1 MEGFSL
7 VFANYINVQLTALL
21 AGVLF
26 FAMIGFRELKS
37 EDFTGL
43 VYILLAMFFLCI
55 HGYLLWDQSF
65 ENSNIQQV
73 GFWQWSV
80 RYLAPALIALFM
92 VLGGVSFIMAR
103 YGAAIVKILSGL
115 VLVGLLFFLG
125 VSWPIAMKG
134 AAVLI
139 WSGLWFRVELRAIG

>member
-7 VFANYINVQLTALL
+7 VFANYINIQLTALL
-21 AGVLF
+21 VGVLF

-80 RYLAPALIALFM
+80 RYLAPALIILFM

-103 YGAAIVKILSGL
+103 YGAAIVKIFSGL
-115 VLVGLLFFLG
+115 LLVGLLFFLG
-125 VSWPIAMKG
+125 VSWPIAMRG

>member
-1 MEGFSL
+1 MENLGAIFSD
-7 VFANYINVQLTALL
+7 YINFQLTALL

-55 HGYLLWDQSF
+55 HGYLLWDQSY
-65 ENSNIQQV
+65 ENSNFQPV
-73 GFWQWSV
+73 GFWQWAV

-92 VLGGVSFIMAR
+92 VLGSVSFIMAR
-103 YGAAIVKILSGL
+103 YGAAIVKIFSGL
-115 VLVGLLFFLG
+115 LLVGLLFFLG
-125 VSWPIAMKG
+125 VSWPIAMRG

-139 WSGLWFRVELRAIG
+139 WSGFWFRVELRAIG